1 MVHMKTDLTAPK
13 SIDTPF
19 IRIRDN
25 CLEIQNTTIQ
35 LSNISLFSTAD
46 ITPEKLPIFS
56 VVLILAGIILFF
68 WNNDV
73 AVPAFMAIAIGG
85 IWIYIWY
92 SKVQEAK
99 KMKRL
104 TIVTNSGSVF
114 PIVFKNQAF
123 LAQVVTIM
131 TDIIR
136 DPAHARNI
144 TINVKACTFS
154 DNSSVIEK
162 MYEH

>member
-1 MVHMKTDLTAPK
+1 MKADLSTPK
-13 SIDTPF
+13 NIDTSF
-19 IRIRDN
+19 LRIRGN

-46 ITPEKLPIFS
+46 ITPEKFPIIS
-56 VVLILAGIILFF
+56 IILILGGITFLEHLTI
-68 WNNDV
+68 
-73 AVPAFMAIAIGG
+73 PALIAIAFGG

-104 TIVTNSGSVF
+104 TIVTNSGNVF
-114 PIVFKNQAF
+114 PILFENQAF
-123 LAQVVTIM
+123 LAKVVTIM

-136 DPAHARNI
+136 DPAHTRNI
-144 TINVKACTFS
+144 TINIKKCTFS
-154 DNSSVIEK
+154 DDSSVVRNMNER
-162 MYEH
+162 